1 MNEFIIFYKIPF
13 VQNKSLGKSVLKC
26 LNREAV
32 GGYLATIEFGFL
44 RNKMLVPKH
53 VYSKM
58 IEAVRL
64 TVITSNV
71 V

>member
-1 MNEFIIFYKIPF
+1 MW
-13 VQNKSLGKSVLKC
+13 KSVFKC
-26 LNREAV
+26 FNREAG
-32 GGYLATIEFGFL
+32 GGYLAKFVFGFL

-64 TVITSNV
+64 TVITSDV

>member
-1 MNEFIIFYKIPF
+1 MFK
-13 VQNKSLGKSVLKC
+13 
-26 LNREAV
+26 REAV
-32 GGYLATIEFGFL
+32 GGYLATFLFGFL
-44 RNKMLVPKH
+44 RNKFLVPKH